1 MSTKM
6 ERFHKLI
13 ARQAEEIEE
22 LKQQLA
28 SSNRDATEEVA
39 KAHKRGWE
47 QAKAEAKDAV
57 ECADY
62 DADDWS
68 RRNPEHVAVAAI
80 AAMEYGGK
88 AND

>member
-28 SSNRDATEEVA
+28 SSNREGWEDAKEKCVKISMGMFDCNGEEVA
-39 KAHKRGWE
+39 
-47 QAKAEAKDAV
+47 
-57 ECADY
+57 
-62 DADDWS
+62 
-68 RRNPEHVAVAAI
+68 NAI
-80 AAMEYGGK
+80 AAMEYKEG
-88 AND
+88 

>member
-28 SSNRDATEEVA
+28 SSNRA
-39 KAHKRGWE
+39 GWE
-47 QAKAEAKDAV
+47 QCQRGVYQYLKHEEKSATLHQQMAYIKYV
-57 ECADY
+57 AD
-62 DADDWS
+62 
-68 RRNPEHVAVAAI
+68 AI
-80 AAMEYGGK
+80 AAMEYKEG
-88 AND
+88 DHEM